1 MKKSMFTAALLTA
14 ALVSTA
20 AVAKDTITVV
30 NPSNKASPAT
40 VFAKSY
46 EEALKQQDQFN
57 VEFYQ
62 ASSCADADK
71 KYNSTKNA
79 VMVFNAD
86 VRIASLAKGVGCD
99 FNATPFNTSLITKS
113 YLKFCRLP
121 GSTKPFGETDTT
133 VGIASVILSKGL
145 FDDLNG
151 GKRKLIG
158 VPYSGSK
165 TVLAAVLAGDIDYG
179 IIGAGVVN
187 GPLKEGKIEC
197 VYDYDPSAKNFIG
210 AALPGLKVPTL
221 PIIQMIHTNTE
232 DSAMAKAVADA
243 GKNTKFLDG
252 IAFNGFSDTKNKDI
266 TANDVKVVDSHINNV
281 YEYYW
286 KTDEQGTFG
295 KLIGTVK
302 GWFN

>member
-1 MKKSMFTAALLTA
+1 MKKILLLTLA
-14 ALVSTA
+14 GLASLVVTA
-20 AVAKDTITVV
+20 TSATAKDTITVV

-46 EEALKQQDQFN
+46 EQALRDAQSDYN

-71 KYNSTKNA
+71 KYKSTDNA

-86 VRIASLAKGVGCD
+86 VRIASMAKGVGCD
-99 FNATPFNTSLITKS
+99 FSASAKNTTLITKS
-113 YLKFCRLP
+113 YLKFCRAP
-121 GSTKPFGETDTT
+121 GSTKEFGTENTT

-151 GKRKLIG
+151 GVRKLKG

-187 GPLKEGKIEC
+187 SPLKAGKIEC
-197 VYDYDPSAKNFIG
+197 VYDYDPSAPNFIG
-210 AALPGLKVPTL
+210 ATLKELQVPTL
-221 PIIQMIHTNTE
+221 PIIQMIHHNG
-232 DSAMAKAVADA
+232 DSAMGKAVAKA
-243 GKNTKFLDG
+243 GTNKKFLDG
-252 IAFNGFSDTKNKDI
+252 IAFNGFSDTKNAGVNAD
-266 TANDVKVVDSHINNV
+266 DVTVVDNHIVNV
-281 YEYYW
+281 YENYW
-286 KTDEQGTFG
+286 KADGEEGGIWST
-295 KLIGTVK
+295 IK

>member
-1 MKKSMFTAALLTA
+1 MIKKLLATAVVGLS
-14 ALVSTA
+14 LVASGA
-20 AVAKDTITVV
+20 MAKETITVV

-46 EEALKQQDQFN
+46 EQALRQQNEYN

-62 ASSCADADK
+62 ASSCADADRVYK
-71 KYNSTKNA
+71 STKNA

-86 VRIASLAKGVGCD
+86 VGIASRAKGVSCNFD
-99 FNATPFNTSLITKS
+99 ATANNTTLITKS
-113 YLKFCRLP
+113 YLKFCRKP
-121 GSTKPFGETDTT
+121 GSTKAFGVEKTT

-151 GKRKLIG
+151 GTRNLVG

-187 GPLKEGKIEC
+187 GPEKEGKIEC
-197 VYDYDPSAKNFIG
+197 LYDYDPSAKNFIG
-210 AALPGLKVPTL
+210 TELKGMKVPTL
-221 PIIQMIHTNTE
+221 PIIQMIHHNSN
-232 DSAMAKAVADA
+232 DAGVAKAVANA
-243 GKNTKFLDG
+243 GKNEEFLKG
-252 IAFNGFSDTKNKDI
+252 IAFNGFSDTKNSNI
-266 TANDVKVVDSHINNV
+266 TDSDVTTVGKHIVNV

-286 KTDEQGTFG
+286 K
-295 KLIGTVK
+295 
-302 GWFN
+302 